1 MGRHIRRASASA
13 ALVATLLAATF
24 NGLAEPRSPVTMS
37 NVGSP
42 SPVMS
47 GAELTYTITMLNS
60 GGAKISDVVL
70 NDQFNG
76 LGGIGVPPQLQ
87 LATTRGTC
95 QQTING
101 VTCSAGEIEGLGSW
115 VVTIRGQV
123 LAPSGATL
131 NNTATVTGTKSAQ
144 NFTTT
149 TTTNV
154 LVGGG
159 GGSLPDLTMTKI
171 GPTSVVVSTP
181 ADPSPMTYTLT
192 VSNQGGV
199 NATDVVV
206 VDTVPAGLTSISATG
221 TSLFQ
226 CAVAGQTVTCLGG
239 AVNAG
244 ANATIT
250 INAVAPMLET
260 TLTNTSV
267 VDPENAIAE
276 GNELNNTSALVNT
289 AVIPVPPPAPLSVN
303 ITDDPAVITGAGPD
317 PVVPGGNVT
326 FKILATNNA
335 STRADDV
342 MIVLGTQSLEASSVL
357 VSDPPVVTN
366 GTIGQGN
373 GCTVSASEATCRVR
387 SLNPGGTVLMSV
399 TGKVIG
405 FSGSSFISTASLT
418 GNIKNQ
424 GVGTTDTELTT
435 IKPYVDLTVTK
446 ADSPDPVCARSWPGA
461 PLCGGGLT
469 YLLTVGN
476 SGMNAAAGVVVRDP
490 LPAGT
495 ILHGYVAPDFS
506 GGCSLAPATN
516 VVTCSGGVI
525 PPEST
530 KTITLVLVAPP
541 YVGSISNTATVD
553 PNNAIFESDETNNTA
568 TAATVVKTGIDLSV
582 VKTDLFDPIAPS
594 GTQTYT
600 IVVENNGPQ
609 DAANIRL
616 RDTLPS
622 GTVFRDIIQATNGF
636 TCSHSAGT
644 LECIGGSIRGTE
656 SESYVGPNAPPPLG
670 PDAATIKFRLFAQS
684 FEGTMHNE
692 VRVDPDG
699 AIPEINEDNNFAVQ
713 DTVVLRGGA
722 STSAFN
728 ELTILKTRVSPADPV
743 ARNAVVTW
751 KIEVHNDG
759 TDPVSGIIVRD
770 FLPAGSRYIQAT
782 GDHMF
787 NCSQVS
793 GYVECR
799 GGQLPGAALGPPVVP
814 AGPATITIT
823 SFAPDTPGTYINQAI
838 VDPENLIPEGN
849 EFNNQSSAQ
858 ILVEDGGNGAF
869 NDLQISKTVSPTPS
883 VTPGG
888 TIDYTIKVWNGGSDA
903 ASNVAVRDVLPAG
916 VTFVSA
922 TDGGGPGSPFTCGES
937 GGVVDCF
944 GATINGGTTEPTA
957 RIINIRVT
965 APNAI
970 VGLTNEVSVDPG
982 NLIPEGSEQNN
993 TATVFVAVSP
1003 VIDLSIKKTG
1013 PTTSSQSQPG
1023 EYVITMTNEKTG
1035 DGQRAE
1041 DVVMRDP
1048 LPVGLIPL
1056 AAEIDPGQENNWAC
1070 QIFQNPIN
1078 LVECSGDLDPAQT
1091 VVVRIAVFM
1100 TAESG
1105 KSLDN
1110 EACIDPDNLI
1120 QENGLGET
1128 NNCSTWTTVIVPK
1141 SPNLFLNKSASPS
1154 AVTPGVEL
1162 VYTLLLQN
1170 IGDASAASPLT
1181 VTDSLPSSVT
1191 FVDANGSDGWT
1202 CSYTAPTVSCQD
1214 AGGGLATGASI
1225 TITIRTTVNDGVSL
1239 PITNAAN
1246 ATSPATTTDP
1256 GAVSETADHL
1266 ADNTATVTT
1275 SVSGSGFD
1283 LVLSVLTDN
1292 PDPVSPGQVLKYTA
1306 VAVNAGTEE
1315 ATNVKIAINI
1325 PSGGVT
1331 FVSADG
1337 TNGFNCAAPVS
1348 NVITCTGTLPG
1359 GGDTTISVGL
1369 AVLLS
1374 LIPPADLSV
1383 TATIDPPYSG
1393 HPNGDFAESNEGN
1406 NSKTE
1411 VTTVTGSAC
1420 VNCADLVA
1428 TQLVAS
1434 PGYTG
1439 FGVTTQT
1446 FTAQIVNVG
1455 DTATALNPATDRLF
1469 DVVVYAPTTATFS
1482 VGTPTFSDPAF
1493 APLCTTTTVP
1503 VAAPF
1508 TQVTVSC
1515 KGNLGPSQGLTITIP
1530 VSGVTGDLVSYIWAD
1545 PSDLINGSSTPP
1557 EFREDNNILIVT
1569 VFHF

>member
-1 MGRHIRRASASA
+1 MRTAFRSAGVGA
-13 ALVATLLAATF
+13 GLCLMLLASGF
-24 NGLAEPRSPVTMS
+24 DGLAEQKSPVTMT

-42 SPVMS
+42 SPVVS
-47 GAELTYTITMLNS
+47 GAELTYTITMFNG

-95 QQTING
+95 SQTING
-101 VTCSAGEIEGLGSW
+101 VTCNAGEIEGFGTW

-123 LAPSGATL
+123 LAAAGATL

-159 GGSLPDLTMTKI
+159 GGNLPDLTMTKI

-181 ADPSPMTYTLT
+181 ADPSPVTYTLT
-192 VSNQGGV
+192 VANQGGI

-206 VDTVPAGLTSISATG
+206 MDTVPAELTNITATG

-226 CAVAGQTVTCLGG
+226 CAIVDHTVTCSGG

-250 INAVAPMLET
+250 INAIAPMVET

-276 GNELNNTSALVNT
+276 ASELNNTSALVNT
-289 AVIPVPPPAPLSVN
+289 VVIPVPPPAPLSVN
-303 ITDDPAVITGAGPD
+303 ITDDSAVITGAGPD
-317 PVVPGGNVT
+317 PVVPGANVT
-326 FKILATNNA
+326 FKILASNNA

-342 MIVLGTQSLEASSVL
+342 MIVLGTQSLEAASVL
-357 VSDPPVVTN
+357 VSDPPLVTD
-366 GTIGQGN
+366 GTIGQQG
-373 GCTVSASEATCRVR
+373 GCTVSASETSCLVR
-387 SLNPGGTVLMSV
+387 TLNPGGTVLMTV

-405 FSGSSFISTASLT
+405 PSGSSFISTASVT

-424 GVGTTDTELTT
+424 GYSNTDTELTT
-435 IKPYVDLTVTK
+435 IKPYIDLTITK
-446 ADSPDPVCARSWPGA
+446 DDSPDPVCARSWPGA

-469 YLLTVGN
+469 YVLTIGN
-476 SGMNAAAGVVVRDP
+476 SGMNFATGVVVRDP

-495 ILHGYVAPDFS
+495 ILHSFNAPDFA
-506 GGCSLAPATN
+506 GGCSVDPATN
-516 VVTCSGGVI
+516 VVTCSGGLI
-525 PPEST
+525 PPESI

-541 YVGSISNTATVD
+541 YIGSISNTATVD
-553 PNNAIFESDETNNTA
+553 PFNSVFESDETNNTS
-568 TAATVVKTGIDLSV
+568 TEATVVQTGIDLSV

-609 DAANIRL
+609 DATNIRL

-622 GTVFRDIIQATNGF
+622 GTIFRDIVQATNGF

-644 LECIGGSIRGTE
+644 LECVGGSIRGTE
-656 SESYVGPNAPPPLG
+656 SESYAGPNAPAPLG
-670 PDAATIKFRLFAQS
+670 PDAATIKFRIFAQS
-684 FEGTMHNE
+684 FEGSMHNE

-699 AIPEINEDNNFAVQ
+699 AIAEINEDNNFAVQ
-713 DTVVLRGGA
+713 DTAVQRGGA

-728 ELTILKTRVSPADPV
+728 ELTIVKTRVSPADPV

-751 KIEVHNDG
+751 KIEIRNDG

-770 FLPAGSRYIQAT
+770 YLPAGSRYIEAT
-782 GDHMF
+782 GDHQF
-787 NCSQVS
+787 NCSQVG
-793 GYVECR
+793 GYIECR
-799 GGQLPGAALGPPVVP
+799 GGELPGATLGPPVVA
-814 AGPATITIT
+814 AGPATIMIK
-823 SFAPDTPGTYINQAI
+823 SFAPDTPGTYTNQAI
-838 VDPENLIPEGN
+838 VDPEDLIREGN

-858 ILVEDGGNGAF
+858 IVVEDDGNGAF
-869 NDLQISKTVSPTPS
+869 NDLRVSKSVSPSPA

-888 TIDYTIKVWNGGSDA
+888 TIDYTIKVWNTGSDA

-922 TDGGGPGSPFTCGES
+922 TDGGGPGAAFTCSQGE
-937 GGVVDCF
+937 GVVDCI
-944 GATINGGTTEPTA
+944 GATINGGTTEATA

-965 APNAI
+965 APNQN
-970 VGLTNEVSVDPG
+970 VGLTNEVVVDPD
-982 NLIPEGSEQNN
+982 NTIPEGSEQNN
-993 TATVFVAVSP
+993 TATAFVLVQS
-1003 VIDLSIKKTG
+1003 VINLSIEKTG

-1023 EYVITMTNEKTG
+1023 EYVITIKNNKSG

-1070 QIFQNPIN
+1070 QISQNPIN
-1078 LVECSGDLDPAQT
+1078 LVECVGDLDPDQT
-1091 VVVRIAVFM
+1091 VTIRIAVFM

-1110 EACIDPDNLI
+1110 EACVDPDDLI
-1120 QENGLGET
+1120 EEFGPGET
-1128 NNCSTWTTVIVPK
+1128 DNCSTHTTLIVPK
-1141 SPNLFLNKSASPS
+1141 SPNLYLNKSASPS
-1154 AVTPGVEL
+1154 AVTPGAEL

-1170 IGDASAASPLT
+1170 NGDASAASPLT
-1181 VTDSLPSSVT
+1181 VTDSLPSSLA
-1191 FVDANGSDGWT
+1191 FVDANGTDGWT
-1202 CSYTAPTVSCQD
+1202 CSYSAPTVTCQD
-1214 AGGGLATGASI
+1214 AGGGLAPGAAV
-1225 TITIRTTVNDGVSL
+1225 TITIRTTVNAGVTL
-1239 PITNAAN
+1239 PISNAAN
-1246 ATSPATTTDP
+1246 ATSPALTTDM

-1266 ADNTATVTT
+1266 SDNTSSVTT

-1283 LVLSVLTDN
+1283 LILSVLNDN
-1292 PDPVSPGQVLKYTA
+1292 PDPVAPGQVLKYTA
-1306 VAVNAGTEE
+1306 VAVNAGTE
-1315 ATNVKIAINI
+1315 AANGVKIAINL
-1325 PSGGVT
+1325 PSAGVL
-1331 FVSADG
+1331 FLNAEG

-1348 NVITCTGTLPG
+1348 NVVTCTGDLPG
-1359 GGDTTISVGL
+1359 GGDTTITLGL

-1383 TATIDPPYSG
+1383 TATVDPPDMANPSG
-1393 HPNGDFAESNEGN
+1393 LFAESNEGN
-1406 NSKTE
+1406 NAKTE
-1411 VTTVTGSAC
+1411 VTTVTGSGC
-1420 VNCADLVA
+1420 VACADLVA

-1439 FGVTTQT
+1439 LGVTTQT

-1455 DTATALNPATDRLF
+1455 DTATALNPATDTLVDF
-1469 DVVVYAPTTATFS
+1469 VVYANTGTFN
-1482 VGTPTFSDPAF
+1482 VGTPTVSDPAF
-1493 APLCTTTTVP
+1493 AALCTTTKVP
-1503 VAAPF
+1503 AAGPYTYVRF
-1508 TQVTVSC
+1508 SC
-1515 KGNLGPSQGLTITIP
+1515 KGNLGPSQGLTMTIP
-1530 VSGVTGDLVSYIWAD
+1530 VSSVTGELVSFVSAD
-1545 PSDLINGSSTPP
+1545 PSNLVNATSTPP

-1569 VFHF
+1569 VIKF

>member
-1 MGRHIRRASASA
+1 MRSVIRLAGACAGILVMLTASGS
-13 ALVATLLAATF
+13 
-24 NGLAEPRSPVTMS
+24 NGLAQQKSPVTMT

-47 GAELTYTITMLNS
+47 GAELTYTITMVNS

-87 LATTRGTC
+87 LATTRGSC
-95 QQTING
+95 SQTING
-101 VTCSAGEIEGLGSW
+101 VTCQTAEIEGFGTW
-115 VVTIRGQV
+115 TVTIRGIV

-149 TTTNV
+149 TTTSV

-159 GGSLPDLTMTKI
+159 GGALPDLTMTKI

-181 ADPSPMTYTLT
+181 ADPSPLTYTLT
-192 VSNQGGV
+192 IANQGGV

-206 VDTVPAGLTSISATG
+206 MDTVPADLTNITATG

-226 CAVAGQTVTCLGG
+226 CGVVDHTVTCTGG

-250 INAVAPMLET
+250 INAIAPQVET
-260 TLTNTSV
+260 TLTNTAV
-267 VDPENAIAE
+267 VDPENAIVE

-289 AVIPVPPPAPLSVN
+289 LVVPVPPPAPLSVN

-317 PVVPGGNVT
+317 PVVPGANVT

-335 STRADDV
+335 STRADDI
-342 MIVLGTQSLEASSVL
+342 MIVLGTQSLERASVT
-357 VSDPPVVTN
+357 VSNPPLVTN
-366 GTIGQGN
+366 GTVGQSG
-373 GCTVSASEATCRVR
+373 GCTVSASETSCLVR
-387 SLNPGGTVLMSV
+387 TLNPGGTVLMTV

-405 FSGSSFISTASLT
+405 PSGSSFISTASVT
-418 GNIKNQ
+418 GNIRNQ
-424 GVGTTDTELTT
+424 GYSSTDTELTT
-435 IKPYVDLTVTK
+435 IKPFIDLTITK
-446 ADSPDPVCARSWPGA
+446 TDSPDPVCSRSWPGA

-469 YLLTVGN
+469 YVLTVGN
-476 SGMNAAAGVVVRDP
+476 SGMNVATGVVVRDP
-490 LPAGT
+490 LPAGA
-495 ILHGYVAPDFS
+495 ILHSFNAPDFA
-506 GGCSLAPATN
+506 GGCSLAAATN

-525 PPEST
+525 PPESV

-541 YVGSISNTATVD
+541 YVGSITNMATVD
-553 PNNAIFESDETNNTA
+553 PFNAIFESDETNNTA
-568 TAATVVKTGIDLSV
+568 SASTVVQTGIDLSV
-582 VKTDLFDPIAPS
+582 VKTDQFDPIAPS

-609 DAANIRL
+609 DATNIRV

-622 GTVFRDIIQATNGF
+622 GTTFRDIVQATNGF

-656 SESYVGPNAPPPLG
+656 SESYAGPNAPAPLG
-670 PDAATIKFRLFAQS
+670 PDAATIKFRVFAQS

-699 AIPEINEDNNFAVQ
+699 AIAEINEDNNFAVQ
-713 DTVVLRGGA
+713 DTVVQRGGA

-728 ELTILKTRVSPADPV
+728 ELTIVKTRVSPADPV

-751 KIEVHNDG
+751 KIEIRNDG

-770 FLPAGSRYIQAT
+770 FLPAGSRYIEAT
-782 GDHMF
+782 GDHQF
-787 NCSQVS
+787 NCSQVG
-793 GYVECR
+793 GYIECR
-799 GGQLPGAALGPPVVP
+799 GGELSGAVLGPPVVP
-814 AGPATITIT
+814 AGPATITIR
-823 SFAPDTPGTYINQAI
+823 SFAPDTPGTYTNQAI
-838 VDPENLIPEGN
+838 VDPENLIREGN

-858 ILVEDGGNGAF
+858 IVVEDDGNGAF
-869 NDLQISKTVSPTPS
+869 NDLEISKSVLPSPT

-888 TIDYTIKVWNGGSDA
+888 TIDYSINVWNSGSNA

-922 TDGGGPGSPFTCGES
+922 TDTGVGPGSPFTCSEGE
-937 GGVVDCF
+937 GVVDCF
-944 GATINGGTTEPTA
+944 GATINGNTAGTP
-957 RIINIRVT
+957 RVINIRVT
-965 APNAI
+965 APNQNI
-970 VGLTNEVSVDPG
+970 GLTNEAIVDPD

-993 TATVFVAVSP
+993 TATAFVLVQS
-1003 VIDLSIKKTG
+1003 VINLSIQKTG

-1023 EYVITMTNEKTG
+1023 EYVITVKNNKSG

-1041 DVVMRDP
+1041 NVVMRDP

-1056 AAEIDPGQENNWAC
+1056 AVEIDPGQENNWAC
-1070 QIFQNPIN
+1070 QISQNPIN
-1078 LVECSGDLDPAQT
+1078 VVECVGDLDPDQT
-1091 VVVRIAVFM
+1091 VTFRIAVFM

-1110 EACIDPDNLI
+1110 EACIDPDDAI
-1120 QENGLGET
+1120 EEFGAGET
-1128 NNCSTWTTVIVPK
+1128 DNCSTHTTLIVPK
-1141 SPNLFLNKSASPS
+1141 SPNLFLNKSATPS
-1154 AVTPGVEL
+1154 SVTPGAEL
-1162 VYTLLLQN
+1162 VYTLLVQN
-1170 IGDASAASPLT
+1170 NGDASAASPIT

-1191 FVDANGSDGWT
+1191 FVDANGTDGWT
-1202 CSYTAPTVSCQD
+1202 CSYVAPTVTCQD
-1214 AGGGLATGASI
+1214 AGGGLGVGAAV
-1225 TITIRTTVNDGVSL
+1225 TITIRTTVNVGVTL
-1239 PITNAAN
+1239 PITNAASV
-1246 ATSPATTTDP
+1246 TSPALTTDP
-1256 GAVSETADHL
+1256 GAVNETADHL
-1266 ADNTATVTT
+1266 SDNTATVTT
-1275 SVSGSGFD
+1275 SVGGTGFD
-1283 LVLSVLTDN
+1283 LVLSVLNDN
-1292 PDPVSPGQVLKYTA
+1292 PDPVAPGQVLKYTA
-1306 VAVNAGTEE
+1306 VAVNAGTNT
-1315 ATNVKIAINI
+1315 ATGVKIAITL
-1325 PSGGVT
+1325 PSAGVLYLN
-1331 FVSADG
+1331 AEG

-1348 NVITCTGTLPG
+1348 NVITCVGDLPG

-1383 TATIDPPYSG
+1383 TATIDPPYAG
-1393 HPNGDFAESNEGN
+1393 HPAGDFAEANEGN
-1406 NSKTE
+1406 NDKTE

-1420 VNCADLVA
+1420 INCADLVA

-1439 FGVTTQT
+1439 LGVTTQT
-1446 FTAQIVNVG
+1446 FTTQVVNVG
-1455 DTATALNPATDRLF
+1455 DTATALNPATDTLLEF
-1469 DVVVYAPTTATFS
+1469 VVYANTGTFN
-1482 VGTPTFSDPAF
+1482 VGTPTVSDPAF
-1493 APLCTTTTVP
+1493 AGLCTTTKVP
-1503 VAAPF
+1503 AAAPF
-1508 TQVTVSC
+1508 TYVRFAC
-1515 KGNLGPSQGLTITIP
+1515 KGNLGPSQGLTLTIP
-1530 VSGVTGDLVSYIWAD
+1530 VTSVTGELVSFVYAD
-1545 PSDLINGSSTPP
+1545 PSNLVNATSVPS

-1569 VFHF
+1569 VIRF